1 MAYMLV
7 ACIQCV
13 NVLFVA
19 DDATAAR
26 VGISIALLPISYAL
40 IAYIILAVIGNRLEQ
55 GDL

>member
-13 NVLFVA
+13 NVLFVT